1 MSDRERDAKEV
12 YRAHPTPDEIDE
24 VLEQRGIAT
33 LGTMNEDGS
42 IHLAYVIFLHADG
55 KLYFETS
62 SVTRKARNVRDRN
75 RATLLVE
82 GRASTGR
89 SLMVAAEGTAR
100 VISGREADEMNHRIR
115 AKYVKPESLDG
126 IDRAYGRFDDLAI
139 EITPSRWRSWT
150 NSLLRAEAQK
160 EISGSYGD
168 VWLPDDE

>member
-1 MSDRERDAKEV
+1 MGDRERDAIEV

-33 LGTMNEDGS
+33 LGTMNGDGS
-42 IHLAYVIFLHADG
+42 IHLTYVIFLHADG

-126 IDRAYGRFDDLAI
+126 IDRAYGRFDDVAI